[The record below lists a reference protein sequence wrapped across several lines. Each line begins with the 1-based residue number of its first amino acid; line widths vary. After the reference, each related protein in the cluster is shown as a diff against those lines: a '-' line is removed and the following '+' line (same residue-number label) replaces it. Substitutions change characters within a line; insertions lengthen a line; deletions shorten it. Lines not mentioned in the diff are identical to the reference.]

1 MKKLFLLLFLLL
13 TIFSFSNDS
22 IRIVSTSQFTTE
34 MLLAIGAE
42 DYMIG
47 TSFLDDEIL
56 PELQEKYKQI
66 PVLSAGAPTKE
77 LFYSLNPT
85 FLTGWQ
91 SIATSKNLGTIEELN
106 ENGVEVFFTKSQ
118 KTSNLDDIYEDI
130 LYFGKR
136 LKHEEN
142 AKNVVENMKSE
153 IEKVK
158 VFNSGKKKVK
168 VFAYDS
174 QESAPFI
181 IGGNGIGN
189 TMIELAGGEN
199 IFKDSNFGFGTGNWE
214 KVLDENPEL
223 ILIVDYGDKSYESK
237 IKFLKQESPIL
248 ELQAVKENRFVRI
261 PLSYISSGIKVSKGI
276 EKISEGL
283 REVQE

>member
-1 MKKLFLLLFLLL
+1 MKKLLLFLLL
-13 TIFSFSNDS
+13 TVFSFSNDS

-42 DYMIG
+42 DYIIG

-56 PELQEKYKQI
+56 PELQEKYKKI

-91 SIATSKNLGTIEELN
+91 SIATSKNLGEIEELN
-106 ENGVEVFFTKSQ
+106 KNGVEVFFTKSQ
-118 KTSNLDDIYEDI
+118 KTSSVDDIYSDI

-136 LKHEEN
+136 FNLEKNAEE
-142 AKNVVENMKSE
+142 VVENMKRE
-153 IEKVK
+153 IQKVK
-158 VFNSGKKKVK
+158 KENSGKKKVK
-168 VFAYDS
+168 IFAYDS
-174 QESAPFI
+174 QESAPFV

-199 IFKDSNFGFGTGNWE
+199 IFKTNNFAFGTGSWE
-214 KVLDENPEL
+214 KILDENPVA
-223 ILIVDYGDKSYESK
+223 IIIVDYGDKSYESK
-237 IKFLKQESPIL
+237 IDFLKQNSPISEL
-248 ELQAVKENRFVRI
+248 EAVKKNKFIRV

-276 EKISEGL
+276 EKISNGL
-283 REVQE
+283 REVGE